1 LNSTG
6 KWKILAGGNLR
17 YNWQSLVNQQG
28 IGYDNFEI
36 RFTGTSQYYL
46 SGHTRGFQAVPAKND
61 SLALDSAGNALTLPF
76 TIWNVGRDYIDPSD
90 DYQLAIKVLD
100 NDFVTPSRAVYDLK
114 WTQRPNGQW
123 EEIYAYDVRP
133 QGFDPSSLP
142 ITSGLTT
149 TNLTVHKFGQFVID
163 GEIPEPGTIIRLN
176 TWKGLSGYQGGDKF
190 RLILPKSA
198 IADGNVGKENI
209 DKITVFPNPYF
220 GAHGI
225 EANKYERFMRFT
237 GMPAEATIR
246 IVSLAGVFIT
256 RLEKD
261 ATTQYVDWNLQNSD
275 GLPVASGV
283 YIAYIDMPGI
293 GTKILKLAVI
303 QETQYIDR
311 I

>member
-1 LNSTG
+1 MDAS
-6 KWKILAGGNLR
+6 GNLR
-17 YNWQSLVNQQG
+17 TV
-28 IGYDNFEI
+28 
-36 RFTGTSQYYL
+36 
-46 SGHTRGFQAVPAKND
+46 
-61 SLALDSAGNALTLPF
+61 PF
-76 TIWNVGRDYIDPSD
+76 TVWNLGRDFIDPSD
-90 DYQLAIKVLD
+90 DYQLVIKVLD
-100 NDFVTPSRAVYDLK
+100 IDRQNPDRAIWDNE
-114 WTQRPNGQW
+114 WTHLPNGRW
-123 EEIYAYDVRP
+123 EEIFAYDIRP
-133 QGFDPSSLP
+133 QGFRPDSLP
-142 ITSGLTT
+142 TRSGLTRNT
-149 TNLTVHKFGQFVID
+149 PTVHKFGQLIID
-163 GEIPEPGTIIRLN
+163 GELPAAGTVLRIN
-176 TWKGLSGYQGGDKF
+176 TWKGLSGAQGGDKF

-225 EANKYERFMRFT
+225 ETNKYERFMRFT
-237 GMPAEATIR
+237 GMPAEATVR